1 MSRKFKEL
9 WVEKYRPTGLKDYV
23 FENESHKVAF
33 KSFIDDR
40 TIPHLLLTGL
50 QGSGKSTIAQILISK
65 LGIDESDLLYI
76 NASDQ
81 NSVEDMRSTIKS
93 FVMSYALGEFGAKIV
108 LLEEGDYMT
117 HQAQGV
123 LRRLM
128 EDYAEDARFIIT
140 ANAANKIVPAIKS
153 RCQHFTFK
161 AADQDDITE
170 YVAKILIAEEIDFEL
185 DDLDMYVR
193 AAYPDIRKIVNSV
206 QQHVDNGTLPALT
219 ATDESSDDYNVSLL
233 THISKDDWLSAR
245 KCVCSNV
252 PNEEMESIYR
262 FLYLNLEKSKKFK
275 STEKWEEGQIE
286 IAEHLYMHSLVA
298 DPEINLAALFIKLK
312 RI

>member
-9 WVEKYRPTGLKDYV
+9 WVEKYRPTELKDYV
-23 FENESHKVAF
+23 FENAAHKTAF
-33 KSFIDDR
+33 TSFIKDR
-40 TIPHLLLTGL
+40 TIPQLLLTGL

-81 NSVEDMRSTIKS
+81 NSVEDMRSIIKS

-117 HQAQGV
+117 PQAQGV

-161 AADQDDITE
+161 SADQDDITE
-170 YVAKILIAEEIDFEL
+170 YAAKILLAEEIDFEL

-193 AAYPDIRKIVNSV
+193 AGYPDIRKVVNSI
-206 QQHVDNGTLPALT
+206 QQSINNGVLPALT
-219 ATDESSDDYNVSLL
+219 ANDESSDDYNVSLL
-233 THISKDDWLSAR
+233 THISKDDWVAAR
-245 KCVCSNV
+245 KVVCSNV

-275 STEKWEEGQIE
+275 TLEKWEEGQIE
-286 IAEHLYMHSLVA
+286 IADHLYMHSLVA

-312 RI
+312 QI